1 VTAAPSSL
9 VPREAVPLLESY
21 VELLIH
27 WNKKINLIA
36 SREISDFWRR
46 HIIDCAQLLP
56 LAPAAATTWI
66 DLGSGA
72 GLPGLVCATIAE
84 STGRRIAFTLVD
96 ADGRKAAFLREAS
109 RALRLDVD
117 IVQCRIEDVSIPPQD
132 MISARA
138 LAPLERLVGFAAPLC
153 HHGSAL
159 LFPKGRQAD
168 LELTR
173 ARRAWHIRAVRVPSL
188 TDPEATILKLSEVS
202 RRR

>member
-36 SREISDFWRR
+36 SREISD
-46 HIIDCAQLLP
+46 
-56 LAPAAATTWI
+56 APAAATTWI